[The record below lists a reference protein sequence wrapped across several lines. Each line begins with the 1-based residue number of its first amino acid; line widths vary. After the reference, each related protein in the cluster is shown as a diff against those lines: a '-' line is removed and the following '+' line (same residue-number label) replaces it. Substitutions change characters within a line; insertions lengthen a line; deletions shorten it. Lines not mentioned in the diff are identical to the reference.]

1 MELRDYWTI
10 LRRRWWLPILLA
22 LLVGAISAGQLRPW
36 QAAPPTYNAS
46 LQLLVSVLPPEN
58 ADATTYDPY
67 YFAAL
72 TSEYLVDDLSELV
85 RGELFARAVSQ
96 RLAAQG
102 IDIPAG
108 AISGSSFTGDLHRFV
123 NLTITWPDAA
133 QAQAIISAAADEIE
147 QDKGDYLRQLAAL
160 NADIVITNGPTVA
173 AVGPGLRSQI
183 DLPLR
188 VLLALMV
195 GIGLVF
201 LLDYLDASVRD
212 RREVERMGFVVL
224 GEIPKK

>member
-1 MELRDYWTI
+1 MELRDYWSI
-10 LRRRWWLPILLA
+10 LRRRWWLPLLLA
-22 LLVGAISAGQLRPW
+22 LLVGVISAAQLRPW

-85 RGELFARAVSQ
+85 RGELFAREISE
-96 RLAAQG
+96 RLAAEG

-123 NLTITWPDAA
+123 NLTIAWPDEA
-133 QAQAIISAAADEIE
+133 QAQAIISAAADEIQ
-147 QDKGDYLRQLAAL
+147 QDGGDYLRQLAAL
-160 NADIVITNGPTVA
+160 ESEIVITNGPTVS

-188 VLLALMV
+188 VLLALLV

-212 RREVERMGFVVL
+212 RREVERLGLTVL

>member
-36 QAAPPTYNAS
+36 QTPPPTYNAS
-46 LQLLVSVLPPEN
+46 LQLLVSVLPPAN

-85 RGELFARAVSQ
+85 RGELFAREISG
-96 RLAAQG
+96 RLAEEG
-102 IDIPAG
+102 VDIPAG
-108 AISGSSFTGDLHRFV
+108 AISGSAFTGDLHRFV
-123 NLTITWPDAA
+123 NLTVAWPDEA
-133 QAQAIISAAADEIE
+133 QAQAIISAAADEIQ
-147 QDKGDYLRQLAAL
+147 QDGGDYLRQLAAL
-160 NADIVITNGPTVA
+160 QSEIVITNGPTVS

-188 VLLALMV
+188 VLLALLV

-201 LLDYLDASVRD
+201 LLDYLDASIRD
-212 RREVERMGFVVL
+212 RREAERMGFVVL
-224 GEIPKK
+224 GEIPRK